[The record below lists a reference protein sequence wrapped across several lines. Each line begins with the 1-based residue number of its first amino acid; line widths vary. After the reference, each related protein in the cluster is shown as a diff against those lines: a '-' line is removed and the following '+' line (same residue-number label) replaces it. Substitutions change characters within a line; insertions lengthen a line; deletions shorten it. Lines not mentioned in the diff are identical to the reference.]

1 MFRYLELE
9 SSAGQAEA
17 RKIVLIAGPG
27 PQSTS
32 VVGSTAK
39 RQCWLLG
46 VPL

>member
-9 SSAGQAEA
+9 SSARRAEA
-17 RKIVLIAGPG
+17 RKIVLIAGS
-27 PQSTS
+27 QSTS
-32 VVGSTAK
+32 VVESTAK